1 MLLHEPVVARGWH
14 ARLELDYVRRGEATV
29 LASRRHSGPLL
40 VQKPLH
46 PEGAAVCQSILVHP
60 PGGIAAG
67 DALEL
72 NCRVGTDA
80 HVQITTP
87 GAGKWYRSEGS
98 ESAQRVRFEVAA
110 RAVCEWLPQ
119 ETILF
124 DGARATMETEI
135 DIAPGGRFLG
145 WEVLCFGRTAA
156 GERFRSGHL
165 RMRSRVVAG
174 GRLAWLERGTI
185 AGGAPLLDAAP
196 GLGGH
201 AVSGLLLAAGTE
213 ADADLIAAMRRV
225 QPRAG
230 VCGVT
235 RLPSLVVA
243 RYLGP
248 AAEAARDYFT
258 RLWYLLRPAFAGREA
273 VAPRIW
279 ST

>member
-14 ARLELDYVRRGEATV
+14 ARLDLEYARRDQATI

-40 VQKPLH
+40 VQKALY
-46 PEGAAVCQSILVHP
+46 PEGAQVCQSILVHP
-60 PGGIAAG
+60 PGGIAGG
-67 DALEL
+67 DALDL
-72 NCRVGTDA
+72 NCRVGADA
-80 HVQITTP
+80 RVQLTTP

-98 ESAQRVRFEVAA
+98 ESAQRLRFEVGS

-135 DIAPGGRFLG
+135 DIAAGGRFLG

-156 GERFRSGHL
+156 GERFRSGQL
-165 RMRSRVVAG
+165 RMRSRVAVD
-174 GRLAWLERGTI
+174 GRVAWLERGTI

-201 AVSGLLLAAGTE
+201 AVSGVLLAAGAE
-213 ADADLIAAMRRV
+213 ADADLIGAMRRV

-230 VCGVT
+230 DCGVT
-235 RLPSLVVA
+235 RLPGLVVA

-248 AAEAARDYFT
+248 AAEAARNYFT
-258 RLWYLLRPAFAGREA
+258 RLWSLLRPALAGREA
-273 VAPRIW
+273 VPPRIW
-279 ST
+279 NT

>member
-1 MLLHEPVVARGWH
+1 MLLHEPAVARGWH
-14 ARLELDYVRRGEATV
+14 ARLELDYVRRDQATV

-40 VQKPLH
+40 VQKPFY
-46 PEGAAVCQSILVHP
+46 PEGEAVCQSILVHP
-60 PGGIAAG
+60 PGGIAGG

-72 NCRVGTDA
+72 NCRVGADA
-80 HVQITTP
+80 RVQLTTP

-98 ESAQRVRFEVAA
+98 ESAQRLRFEVGS

-135 DIAPGGRFLG
+135 DIAAGGRFLG

-156 GERFRSGHL
+156 GERFRSGQL
-165 RMRSRVVAG
+165 RMRSRVVVD
-174 GRLAWLERGTI
+174 GRVAWLERGTI

-196 GLGGH
+196 GLGAR
-201 AVSGLLLAAGTE
+201 AVSGVLLAAGAE
-213 ADADLIAAMRRV
+213 ADAELIAAMRRV

-230 VCGVT
+230 DCGVT
-235 RLPSLVVA
+235 RLPGLVVA

-248 AAEAARDYFT
+248 AAEVARDYFT
-258 RLWYLLRPAFAGREA
+258 RLWSLLRPAFTGREA
-273 VAPRIW
+273 VPPRIW
-279 ST
+279 NT